1 MVVHLGSLT
10 PLQALGIP
18 VALIGSVLLALGAE
32 FQHRGVRRSARP
44 DGTSRTGRVLALVG
58 DRTWLL
64 GTLLLAAAIPFQ
76 LLSLFLAPL
85 TVVQPLGAA
94 ALVVSALLNAR
105 ASPGRSD
112 GRLVRAVAL
121 CVLGVGLF
129 VAVAAVT
136 TTSRPVRDPQLLAV
150 LGVLVVVL
158 AVLAPVVALARRRLP
173 PLALIAGAGVLFGF
187 VGSLTKVVLDR
198 LHTIWALGTGLT
210 STDWLTA
217 VCVVGMGA
225 AGALGA
231 VLVQTA
237 YASGPPHLVVA
248 GLTVIDPLVG
258 VTLGVVVL
266 GEAAQA
272 PWWAPAVFLVTG
284 AVAVSGVVQLARH
297 PMQAAALEQ
306 RAREQASTG

>member
-18 VALIGSVLLALGAE
+18 VALVGSVLLALGAE

-44 DGTSRTGRVLALVG
+44 EGTSRIARVLALVRE
-58 DRTWLL
+58 RTWLL

-105 ASPGRSD
+105 ASPGRTD

-129 VAVAAVT
+129 VTVAAVT

-173 PLALIAGAGVLFGF
+173 PIALIAGAGVLFGF

-217 VCVVGMGA
+217 VCVIGMGA
-225 AGALGA
+225 AGGLGA

-272 PWWAPAVFLVTG
+272 PWWAPVVFLVTG
-284 AVAVSGVVQLARH
+284 AIAVSGVVQLARH
-297 PMQAAALEQ
+297 PMQAAALEE